1 MNITDKEMKF
11 YLFAFLG
18 LGLALIIAIAY
29 GMWEHGMV
37 RELREMLN
45 KRDTTTT
52 VAVVH
57 DTITDTLP
65 KIVTEKVLGV
75 IRVPVHQQPT
85 GNINDAYIAP
95 AELSQSD
102 SVPEVVL
109 PLTQKE
115 YSDDSTYR
123 AWVSGY
129 EPQLDSIR
137 IFRKTIT
144 NTVTVTLPA
153 EKHKRTV
160 WQRFGA
166 GIQGGYG
173 YGIDDHRWHPYVG
186 LGASFN
192 F

>member
-1 MNITDKEMKF
+1 MNTTDKEMKF
-11 YLFAFLG
+11 YLFAILG
-18 LGLALIIAIAY
+18 IGLALIIAIAY
-29 GMWEHGMV
+29 GMWEHGTV
-37 RELREMLN
+37 RLLREKLN
-45 KRDTTTT
+45 KRDTTTIVT
-52 VAVVH
+52 VAH

-75 IRVPVHQQPT
+75 IRVPVHHQPT
-85 GNINDAYIAP
+85 GNQYEAY
-95 AELSQSD
+95 LSPSD
-102 SVPEVVL
+102 STQGDTTTEVVL

-129 EPQLDSIR
+129 EPQLDSIK
-137 IFRKTIT
+137 IFRKTVYEKQVI
-144 NTVTVTLPA
+144 TLPA
-153 EKHKRTV
+153 EKKKRTF

-166 GIQGGYG
+166 GVQGGYG
-173 YGIDDHRWHPYVG
+173 YGLDDHKWHPYVG